1 MAQNSLTNTSHS
13 DIVLS
18 LKIDGGNALKTV
30 IETEKAIDSLKKA
43 QSDLKKM
50 YDAGDISAEEYYK
63 ELARI
68 KTELNDQKSVYK
80 ANQKILDEQVKAYK
94 KNEGSINSMRA
105 NLKLLRAQYEDLSK
119 AERDSAK
126 GDALLK
132 QIKDQTAAIK
142 QLEAEQGDFTRN
154 VGNYKSVWDDTV
166 AGVSTL
172 GDVLSKVFGAGFGT
186 VVKSV
191 SNTIGYLSNLHK
203 EAGDVSAQM
212 STMGQTI
219 ASTSSTISDTAK
231 TTQEFTQAVQQNA
244 SAVSDQASAQQNAEV
259 VVRGFGAAEREA
271 ADAAKEAAT
280 SAQQAA
286 QATDGVA
293 DGVEATADAAKASA
307 KGVSSLSQAF
317 GVAGNAVKGFAVQ
330 MKALMTNPYVAA
342 IAAIVLIVMKLVDAF
357 KKNDA
362 AMTALQKAMAPFK
375 AILEVINRA
384 FTAIVNTIT
393 KVIDKLAEFGSK
405 LVSFIPGMKEYVDQ
419 QNDIVYSTERLQD
432 KQREYAVESAKRESE
447 ISELRNKSVESEK
460 YTAAERRKFLERAI
474 ELEKQDV
481 EERRANA
488 EEELRIAEQKALAE
502 IGYTKMTAE
511 AWEALSDEEK
521 DSITQLRVNVENLTA
536 EFNNSTRKMTA
547 QLNNFDKE
555 EKKKQQDRAKA
566 AKEAAKERLKIE
578 QEAARAL
585 EDILFNS
592 IKDAQAKEEQLARTA
607 TDRQIQTIKDRI
619 KTEKNLSTQAKRDL
633 NRQIVLLEADLQI
646 QLNNIRQKYAS
657 DNIKKQLEAAKQQY
671 ELMLKSM
678 RSNDAKMQIE
688 FEIVDLDTQLLK
700 MQFAEAK
707 NIAHQAVDQINS
719 DIATLTDK
727 ELALKYKVEI
737 ETDDEI
743 SKLGNIHDQMLALQK
758 KYQDEALVA
767 DTRYNNISIEL
778 DKQAEQTKTRIRIEG
793 QSAREA
799 VAQRHKELMI
809 ELETGNALLYETDEV
824 KKTQILQEQAQQR
837 LQLAQEEHDRLQEL
851 SQEEIDVLYG
861 TKEEYDNALL
871 ESSIKVVEAEG
882 ALADAVRNTTAA
894 IQAQKD
900 KSIDTFNSIA
910 SSIGSVI
917 GSLQGMFDTLA
928 ESDEKYKKY
937 STALAMVNILVS
949 TAISIANAIQGATAA
964 AAATGPGAPI
974 ATPVFIAE
982 MVAIVVGAIASATA
996 TLKKAQSTAPAKPK
1010 FSTGGP
1016 VDKSHTGGMVGRHT
1030 TTRTD
1035 DTVDARLSLGEYVI
1049 RSSVVKALG
1058 VDFFDRLNGKR
1069 TKRKELP
1076 FKFATG
1082 GTVPSVTTIQT
1093 TQSQIDY
1100 TQMEE
1105 MFTRVVEN
1113 IQPVVSVTEI
1123 TNKQTRVKVKENTS
1137 TY

>member
-1 MAQNSLTNTSHS
+1 MAQNSLTST
-13 DIVLS
+13 DKEIVID
-18 LKIDGGNALKTV
+18 LKIDGAKEALAAVSAATKEIAQLKKEKKAYDDMLKEEKELNADQWQDYIRVKTALK
-30 IETEKAIDSLKKA
+30 
-43 QSDLKKM
+43 
-50 YDAGDISAEEYYK
+50 
-63 ELARI
+63 
-68 KTELNDQKSVYK
+68 DQQNTLK
-80 ANQKILDEQVKAYK
+80 ANQRVLDEQVKAYK
-94 KNEGSINSMRA
+94 KNEDSINSMRA
-105 NLKLLRAQYEDLSK
+105 KLKLLRAQYEDLSK

-126 GDALLK
+126 GTELVNK
-132 QIKDQTAAIK
+132 IKNLNDEIK
-142 QLEAEQGDFTRN
+142 SLESSQGDFTRN
-154 VGNYKSVWDDTV
+154 VGNYQSVWDANVASIQKFGGILASVFGSNSIIGKAATV
-166 AGVSTL
+166 VQGFGKAMSDIGKQSQDMASQVTDSANKTSSSI
-172 GDVLSKVFGAGFGT
+172 GDV
-186 VVKSV
+186 
-191 SNTIGYLSNLHK
+191 
-203 EAGDVSAQM
+203 
-212 STMGQTI
+212 
-219 ASTSSTISDTAK
+219 TS
-231 TTQEFTQAVQQNA
+231 TTQEYTQAVQQNA
-244 SAVSDQASAQQNAEV
+244 SAVSDQASAQQNAET

-342 IAAIVLIVMKLVDAF
+342 IAAIVVIVMKLVDAF

-393 KVIDKLAEFGSK
+393 KAIEKIADFGAK
-405 LVSFIPGMKEYVDQ
+405 LVSFIPGMKKYVDQ
-419 QNDIVYSTERLQD
+419 QNDIVDATD
-432 KQREYAVESAKRESE
+432 KLEDRQREYAVNAAKREAE

-502 IGYTKMTAE
+502 IGYTQMTAE

-607 TDRQIQTIKDRI
+607 TARQIQTIKDRI

-657 DNIKKQLEAAKQQY
+657 DNIKKQLEAAKQHY

-678 RSNDAKMQIE
+678 KTDDAKMQIE

-719 DIATLTDK
+719 DIDTLTDK
-727 ELALKYKVEI
+727 EFALKYKVEI
-737 ETDDEI
+737 ETDEDI
-743 SKLGNIHDQMLALQK
+743 SKLDNIHDQKLALQL
-758 KYQDEALVA
+758 KYQKAAETA
-767 DTRYNNISIEL
+767 DADYNNNVIEL

-799 VAQRHKELMI
+799 IAQRHKELMI

-824 KKTQILQEQAQQR
+824 KKTQILQEQAQKR
-837 LQLAQEEHDRLQEL
+837 LQLAQEEHDRLKNLTQDEV
-851 SQEEIDVLYG
+851 DVLYG
-861 TKEEYDNALL
+861 SQEEYNNALIESSLKVNEAQQSVIDSTKAVTDAMQAQRDAAIDSYSQLANAINGVLGNL
-871 ESSIKVVEAEG
+871 ES
-882 ALADAVRNTTAA
+882 L
-894 IQAQKD
+894 
-900 KSIDTFNSIA
+900 
-910 SSIGSVI
+910 
-917 GSLQGMFDTLA
+917 FDNLA
-928 ESDEKYKKY
+928 ESDDKYRKY
-937 STALAMVNILVS
+937 STALAMTQILIS
-949 TAISIANAIQGATAA
+949 TAVSVATAIEGA
-964 AAATGPGAPI
+964 MKASKDTGPFAAI
-974 ATPVFIAE
+974 ALAANIAA
-982 MVAIVVGAIASATA
+982 MVGAVLSGIAQATA
-996 TLKKAQSTAPAKPK
+996 TLKKAQGSAPAKPK
-1010 FSTGGP
+1010 FSTGGM
-1016 VDKSHTGGMVGRHT
+1016 VDKSTSGGMVGRHT

-1035 DTVDARLSLGEYVI
+1035 DTISARLSLGEYVI

-1058 VDFFDRLNGKR
+1058 VDFFDRLNGKQ

-1082 GTVPSVTTIQT
+1082 GTVPSVTTVQNI
-1093 TQSQIDY
+1093 QSQIDY
-1100 TQMEE
+1100 TQMKE
-1105 MFTRVVEN
+1105 MFAEVVSE
-1113 IQPVVSVTEI
+1113 IQPVVSVREI
-1123 TNKQTRVKVKENTS
+1123 NDMQNRVAVKEYTS
-1137 TY
+1137 LQ